1 MTDFYEILEIEKTAT
16 DDEVKKAYRR
26 LALKWHPDKNL
37 SNKKQ
42 AEEKFKLISE
52 AYEVI
57 SDKEKRRKYDLLG
70 RAGLSNN
77 HSNNS
82 HSSNGG
88 YSRFSE
94 DFLNRTFHFHNPFD
108 IFEQFM
114 SHFGGMDDDFGFG
127 RNPFAD
133 FHHPHSRFGNYSSSS
148 SSRRDPHRHQMALFD
163 SMFSP
168 MRMSLFDR
176 DSFGH
181 DLSGNH
187 VGSITS
193 VNFSFGSGN
202 ARPIS
207 KKTTKSTK
215 IVNGRRVVTTRVEEN
230 DQTTETIEEDGRLT
244 SRKGNMNN
252 TNTNQLV
259 HGLKLENLSSSTEL
273 SAEKVQ
279 DLQAAFS
286 LMDSQS
292 KGYVCPNDIIRIAEA
307 ADMKFAENEAQLLV
321 GSADED
327 HSGGID
333 MREFISIMTTSVNPQ
348 DLEEELRQ
356 TFQTFD
362 KDGSGTI
369 NANELKRFVR
379 LWDNEL
385 TEDEPVFSFFAI
397 CLKKIKKLNTY

>member
-133 FHHPHSRFGNYSSSS
+133 FHHPHSRFGNYSSS
-148 SSRRDPHRHQMALFD
+148 RRDPHRHQMALFD

-176 DSFGH
+176 DPFGH

-202 ARPIS
+202 TRPVS

-244 SRKGNMNN
+244 SRKVNG
-252 TNTNQLV
+252 V
-259 HGLKLENLSSSTEL
+259 
-273 SAEKVQ
+273 
-279 DLQAAFS
+279 LQA
-286 LMDSQS
+286 
-292 KGYVCPNDIIRIAEA
+292 
-307 ADMKFAENEAQLLV
+307 
-321 GSADED
+321 
-327 HSGGID
+327 
-333 MREFISIMTTSVNPQ
+333 
-348 DLEEELRQ
+348 
-356 TFQTFD
+356 
-362 KDGSGTI
+362 
-369 NANELKRFVR
+369 
-379 LWDNEL
+379 
-385 TEDEPVFSFFAI
+385 
-397 CLKKIKKLNTY
+397 IK